1 MNENDFEAG
10 RRAEKT
16 KAVEK
21 LQEAQNKRLDLHD
34 TRLTALEKV
43 HYGFI
48 GIMLIIT
55 FKQEFVGFFG
65 G

>member
-16 KAVEK
+16 KAFEK
-21 LQEAQNKRLDLHD
+21 SQDGQDKRLDQHD
-34 TRLTALEKV
+34 IRLTALEKV
-43 HYGFI
+43 FYGFI